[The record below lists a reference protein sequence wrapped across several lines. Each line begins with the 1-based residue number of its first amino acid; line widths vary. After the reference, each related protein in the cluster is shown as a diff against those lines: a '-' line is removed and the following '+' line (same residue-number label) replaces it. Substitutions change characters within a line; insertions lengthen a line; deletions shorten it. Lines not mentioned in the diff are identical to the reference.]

1 MSKSLCS
8 LIILCLCLTGCN
20 NDADIYHAKYLDDIF
35 PNSDKEQTFII
46 KSNFWNRPTCGKIE
60 QWSKEN
66 IKPVNH
72 QKIYNFLQYD
82 KNITYDNKYL
92 ALEYDAIRLD
102 YVICQMYDDDRQCFT
117 CDD

>member
-1 MSKSLCS
+1 MQQ
-8 LIILCLCLTGCN
+8 GR
-20 NDADIYHAKYLDDIF
+20 
-35 PNSDKEQTFII
+35 E
-46 KSNFWNRPTCGKIE
+46 IE

-92 ALEYDAIRLD
+92 ALEYS
-102 YVICQMYDDDRQCFT
+102 QFT
-117 CDD
+117 IKSIQPIS